1 MQELIARKPR
11 SQLMNFQVNKEVC
24 EKVQN
29 WEIETKFTNFSSAI
43 LKLTF

>member
-1 MQELIARKPR
+1 MFLQELIARKPR

-24 EKVQN
+24 EKKL
-29 WEIETKFTNFSSAI
+29 EIETKLTNCSGAI